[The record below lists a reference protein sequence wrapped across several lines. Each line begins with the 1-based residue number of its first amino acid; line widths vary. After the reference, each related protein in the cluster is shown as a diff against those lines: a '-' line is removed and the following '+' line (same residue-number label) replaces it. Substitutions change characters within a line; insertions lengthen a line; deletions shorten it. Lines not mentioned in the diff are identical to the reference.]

1 MRRRQQFLAEF
12 CADRLELVRLR
23 PIDPKPGIHWFS
35 DDPALDPPVPDVLF
49 KVMEA
54 EDEQSLRRSHD
65 LRALALVLRAHRD
78 AMEQLFED
86 VIEGTPDPQE
96 RHVLQLC
103 QSSNG
108 PQKSMKE
115 LPPRWDAKW
124 ASFPAPSTTSL
135 EKRFSSACL
144 S

>member
-12 CADRLELVRLR
+12 CADRLELVRPR

-35 DDPALDPPVPDVLF
+35 DDPALDPPVPEVLF

-96 RHVLQLC
+96 RHVLQ
-103 QSSNG
+103 
-108 PQKSMKE
+108 
-115 LPPRWDAKW
+115 KW
-124 ASFPAPSTTSL
+124 AIRSERFAAMREQEEPVLAPLHRHTPA
-135 EKRFSSACL
+135 
-144 S
+144 